1 MEVRVPWSRSAVGVV
16 VASLVAAAS
25 GAAQGTKVQFGVA
38 AGLAVP
44 TGDYH
49 AAASGEGFNSG
60 GEALVFVTLKPQ
72 GPVGL
77 RVDATYGA
85 NGANDRLKA
94 NLTPAFGPP
103 SDERTKLLGG
113 NADVIYA
120 MGSGSRVQPY
130 LLGGI
135 GVYHVTISVTSGGS
149 TEDNAA
155 TKFAWNV
162 GGGLGWRIG
171 RAALFFEA
179 RHVNVAAKSG
189 FPRTTFLPITAG
201 VRFGGR

>member
-1 MEVRVPWSRSAVGVV
+1 MEVRVPWSRSVGGVV

-25 GAAQGTKVQFGVA
+25 GAAQDTKVQFGVA

-72 GPVGL
+72 GRVGL

-85 NGANDRLKA
+85 NGANDQLKDS
-94 NLTPAFGPP
+94 LTSRFGPP
-103 SDERTKLLGG
+103 SDQRTKLLGA
-113 NADVIYA
+113 NVDLTYA
-120 MGSGSRVQPY
+120 FGSGARVKPY
-130 LLGGI
+130 VLAGV

-149 TEDNAA
+149 TARNGE
-155 TKFAWNV
+155 TKFAWNA
-162 GGGLGWRIG
+162 GGGIIFGIRG
-171 RAALFFEA
+171 VAVFAEARYVAVAALA
-179 RHVNVAAKSG
+179 DL
-189 FPRTTFLPITAG
+189 PRATFLPITAG
-201 VRFGGR
+201 IRLGSL